1 MQYAIAT
8 TVGRTIVKTIIR
20 SICEKVELPLAAR
33 KYIVC
38 LMKPYAIRRLEID
51 F

>member
-20 SICEKVELPLAAR
+20 SICEKVELALAAKGIPR
-33 KYIVC
+33 LLDETLC
-38 LMKPYAIRRLEID
+38 DSKPRID